1 VCFSIGFL
9 LREDNKNS
17 AVLDKFKLKNIR
29 FALFPK
35 SKLPDTGGSKS
46 SSSSVI
52 NISKKFS
59 NFFSN
64 RISKINATTE
74 EVVGVDIS
82 HEAIHVAQ
90 ASKKPDERWVL
101 DKFSYRFL
109 DKTKIKENLLE
120 SSDYLV
126 SEITLALAN
135 ANITTKNVAL
145 SIPVTSA
152 IVRVVTS
159 PLMTEEELKNAV
171 DTNSLWENLIQ
182 LSDNLNDYS
191 IFHQVINRDT
201 AKNLMDILFVASKLS
216 DVNGYSALF
225 KKAGL
230 NPIIIDVRCFTLKN
244 AVDERAKTRLL
255 VKEKNEQEPQSAI
268 LEFGLEENYIIII
281 HNSIPIITDIFLR
294 PQEKLILQSINE
306 NNISQEAEDLI
317 RRYTLQIKQAIAD
330 YETKF
335 QAKILDIK
343 IITSLKNYEIFL
355 KMFKNNILNIGLNV
369 LDPLSE
375 VVIPEY
381 NKEKVDIKNKSPFT
395 SAIGLAYR
403 KLDVFGYYKF
413 VTAVK
418 NINLLPNRDAIR
430 QQAKFKFLSGFAFKN
445 FAIGLVVI
453 YIFLT
458 IFSFVRIQF
467 NDKKLQQFSSIEA
480 EFNKI
485 NAIYSPINRQV
496 NLLKQSSQIG
506 SSLKSNQ
513 NSSYQTL
520 VQISNSTQPRV
531 RFSKIEYDGNL
542 NIKIEGTAF
551 SDQDILNFVA
561 ALNKQ
566 KTIASATLSSVSASG
581 QQGLSAMPSKAFVIL
596 CQVRPS

>member
-1 VCFSIGFL
+1 M
-9 LREDNKNS
+9 
-17 AVLDKFKLKNIR
+17 LDKFKLRNIK

-35 SKLPDTGGSKS
+35 SKLQEVDGNKS
-46 SSSSVI
+46 ANSSLSDL
-52 NISKKFS
+52 SKKFS
-59 NFFSN
+59 DFFSSK
-64 RISKINATTE
+64 ISKINATTE
-74 EVVGVDIS
+74 EVVGIDIS

-90 ASKKPDERWVL
+90 ASKKSDEKWIL

-109 DKTKIKENLLE
+109 DQTKIKENLLDTP
-120 SSDYLV
+120 DYLV

-152 IVRVVTS
+152 IIRVVTS

-171 DTNSLWENLIQ
+171 ETNSLWENLIQ

-244 AVDERAKTRLL
+244 AVDERSKTRLL
-255 VKEKNEQEPQSAI
+255 FKESKGIEPQSAI
-268 LEFGLEENYIIII
+268 LEFGLEENYLIII

-294 PQEKLILQSINE
+294 PQEKSILTSVNE
-306 NNISQEAEDLI
+306 NNIPQEAEDLI
-317 RRYTLQIKQAIAD
+317 RRYTLQVKQAIAD

-335 QAKILDIK
+335 QSKISDIK
-343 IITSLKNYEIFL
+343 IITSLKNYEVFM
-355 KMFKNNILNIGLNV
+355 KMFKNNILNIGVNI

-375 VVIPEY
+375 VTIPEY
-381 NKEKVDIKNKSPFT
+381 NKEKTDIKNKSPFT

-445 FAIGLVVI
+445 FALGLVAL

-458 IFSFVRIQF
+458 AFSFFRIYY
-467 NDKKLQQFSSIEA
+467 NDKKLEQFAAIEA
-480 EFNKI
+480 EFIKI
-485 NAIYSPINRQV
+485 NAPYSAVNRQV
-496 NLLKQSSQIG
+496 NLLKQSGQIG
-506 SSLKSNQ
+506 TTLRSNQ
-513 NSSYQTL
+513 NTSYQTL

-566 KTIASATLSSVSASG
+566 KTIASATLSSVNVAG
-581 QQGLSAMPSKAFVIL
+581 QQQGLSAAPSKAFVIL

>member
-1 VCFSIGFL
+1 M
-9 LREDNKNS
+9 
-17 AVLDKFKLKNIR
+17 LDKFKLKNVK

-35 SKLPDTGGSKS
+35 SKIQGVDGNKS
-46 SSSSVI
+46 ANSSLSDL
-52 NISKKFS
+52 SKKFS
-59 NFFSN
+59 DFFSSK
-64 RISKINATTE
+64 ISKINATTE
-74 EVVGVDIS
+74 EVVGIDIS

-90 ASKKPDERWVL
+90 ASKKSDEKWVL

-109 DKTKIKENLLE
+109 DQTKIKENLLDTP
-120 SSDYLV
+120 DYLV

-152 IVRVVTS
+152 IIRVVTS
-159 PLMTEEELKNAV
+159 PLMSEEELKNAV
-171 DTNSLWENLIQ
+171 ETNSLWENLIQ

-244 AVDERAKTRLL
+244 AVDERSKTRLL
-255 VKEKNEQEPQSAI
+255 FKESKEIEPQSAI
-268 LEFGLEENYIIII
+268 LEFGLEENYLIII

-294 PQEKLILQSINE
+294 PQEKSILQSVSE
-306 NNISQEAEDLI
+306 NNITQEAEDLI

-330 YETKF
+330 YESKF
-335 QAKILDIK
+335 QSKISDIK
-343 IITSLKNYEIFL
+343 IITSLKNYEVFM
-355 KMFKNNILNIGLNV
+355 KMFKNNILNIGVNI

-375 VVIPEY
+375 VTVPEY
-381 NKEKVDIKNKSPFT
+381 NKEKTDIKNKSPFT

-445 FAIGLVVI
+445 FALGLVAL

-458 IFSFVRIQF
+458 AFSFFRIQY
-467 NDKKLQQFSSIEA
+467 NDKKLEQFAAIEA
-480 EFNKI
+480 EFIKI
-485 NAIYSPINRQV
+485 NAPYSAVNRQV

-506 SSLKSNQ
+506 TTLRSNQ
-513 NSSYQTL
+513 NTSYQTL

-566 KTIASATLSSVSASG
+566 KTIASATLSSVNVAG
-581 QQGLSAMPSKAFVIL
+581 QQQGLSAAPSKSFVIL
-596 CQVRPS
+596 CQVRAG

>member
-1 VCFSIGFL
+1 M
-9 LREDNKNS
+9 
-17 AVLDKFKLKNIR
+17 LDKFKLKNVK

-35 SKLPDTGGSKS
+35 SKLQGVDRNKS
-46 SSSSVI
+46 ANSSLSDL
-52 NISKKFS
+52 SKKFS
-59 NFFSN
+59 DFFSSK
-64 RISKINATTE
+64 ISKINATTE
-74 EVVGVDIS
+74 EVVGIDIS

-90 ASKKPDERWVL
+90 ASKKSDEKWIL

-109 DKTKIKENLLE
+109 DQTKLKENLLDTP
-120 SSDYLV
+120 DYLV

-152 IVRVVTS
+152 IIRVVTS

-171 DTNSLWENLIQ
+171 ETNSLWENLIQ

-216 DVNGYSALF
+216 DVNGYSTLF

-244 AVDERAKTRLL
+244 AVDERSKTRLL
-255 VKEKNEQEPQSAI
+255 FKESKEIEPQSAI
-268 LEFGLEENYIIII
+268 LEFGLEENYLIII

-294 PQEKLILQSINE
+294 PQEKSILTSVTE
-306 NNISQEAEDLI
+306 NNIPQEAEDLI
-317 RRYTLQIKQAIAD
+317 RRYTLQVKQAIAD

-335 QAKILDIK
+335 QSKISDIK
-343 IITSLKNYEIFL
+343 IITSLKNYEVFM
-355 KMFKNNILNIGLNV
+355 KMFKNNILNIGVNI

-375 VVIPEY
+375 VTVPEY
-381 NKEKVDIKNKSPFT
+381 NKEKTDIKNKSPFT

-445 FAIGLVVI
+445 FALGLVAL

-458 IFSFVRIQF
+458 AFSFFRIHY
-467 NDKKLQQFSSIEA
+467 NDKKLEQFAAIEA
-480 EFNKI
+480 EFIKI
-485 NAIYSPINRQV
+485 NAPYSTVNRQV

-506 SSLKSNQ
+506 TTLRSNQ

-542 NIKIEGTAF
+542 NVKIEGTAF

-566 KTIASATLSSVSASG
+566 KTIASATLSSVNVAG
-581 QQGLSAMPSKAFVIL
+581 QQQGLSAAPSKAFVIL
-596 CQVRPS
+596 CQVRAS

>member
-1 VCFSIGFL
+1 M
-9 LREDNKNS
+9 
-17 AVLDKFKLKNIR
+17 LDKFKLKNVK

-35 SKLPDTGGSKS
+35 SKLQEVESGKSAS
-46 SSSSVI
+46 SSLN
-52 NISKKFS
+52 NISKRLS
-59 NFFSN
+59 DFFSN
-64 RISKINATTE
+64 KISKINATTE
-74 EVVGVDIS
+74 EVVGIDIS

-90 ASKKPDERWVL
+90 ASKRTDEKWIL

-109 DKTKIKENLLE
+109 DQTKLKENLLDTP
-120 SSDYLV
+120 DYLV

-152 IVRVVTS
+152 IIRVVTS

-171 DTNSLWENLIQ
+171 ETNSLWENLIQ

-191 IFHQVINRDT
+191 IFHQVINRDST
-201 AKNLMDILFVASKLS
+201 KNLMDILFVASKLS

-244 AVDERAKTRLL
+244 AVDERSKTRLL
-255 VKEKNEQEPQSAI
+255 FKESKEIEPQSAI
-268 LEFGLEENYIIII
+268 LEFGLEENYLIII

-294 PQEKLILQSINE
+294 PQEKSILTSVTE
-306 NNISQEAEDLI
+306 NNIPQEAEDLI

-335 QAKILDIK
+335 QSKISDIK
-343 IITSLKNYEIFL
+343 IITSLKNYEVFM
-355 KMFKNNILNIGLNV
+355 KMFKNNILNIGVNI

-375 VVIPEY
+375 VTVPEY
-381 NKEKVDIKNKSPFT
+381 NKEKTDIKNKSPFT

-445 FAIGLVVI
+445 FALGLVAL

-458 IFSFVRIQF
+458 AFSFFRIYY
-467 NDKKLQQFSSIEA
+467 NDKKLEQFAAIEA
-480 EFNKI
+480 EFIKI
-485 NAIYSPINRQV
+485 NAPYSAVNRQV
-496 NLLKQSSQIG
+496 NLLKQSGQIG
-506 SSLKSNQ
+506 TTLRSNQ
-513 NSSYQTL
+513 NTSYQTL

-566 KTIASATLSSVSASG
+566 KTIASATLSSVNVAG
-581 QQGLSAMPSKAFVIL
+581 QQQGLSAAPSKAFVIL
-596 CQVRPS
+596 CQVRAS

>member
-1 VCFSIGFL
+1 M
-9 LREDNKNS
+9 
-17 AVLDKFKLKNIR
+17 LDKFKLKNVK

-35 SKLPDTGGSKS
+35 SKLQGVDGKKS
-46 SSSSVI
+46 ANSSLSDL
-52 NISKKFS
+52 SKKFS
-59 NFFSN
+59 DFFSSK
-64 RISKINATTE
+64 ISKINATTE
-74 EVVGVDIS
+74 EIVGIDIS

-90 ASKKPDERWVL
+90 TSKKNDENWIL

-109 DKTKIKENLLE
+109 DQTKLKENLLDTP
-120 SSDYLV
+120 DYLV

-152 IVRVVTS
+152 IIRVVTS

-171 DTNSLWENLIQ
+171 ETNSLWENLIQ

-244 AVDERAKTRLL
+244 AVDERSKTRLL
-255 VKEKNEQEPQSAI
+255 FKESKGIEPQSAI
-268 LEFGLEENYIIII
+268 LEFGLEENYLIII

-294 PQEKLILQSINE
+294 PQEKSILTSVNE
-306 NNISQEAEDLI
+306 NNIPQEAEDLI

-335 QAKILDIK
+335 QSKISDIK
-343 IITSLKNYEIFL
+343 IITSLKNYEVFM
-355 KMFKNNILNIGLNV
+355 KMFKNNILNIGVNI

-375 VVIPEY
+375 VTIPEY
-381 NKEKVDIKNKSPFT
+381 NKEKIDIKNKSPFT

-445 FAIGLVVI
+445 FALGLVAL

-458 IFSFVRIQF
+458 AFSFFRIQY
-467 NDKKLQQFSSIEA
+467 NDKKLEQFAAIEA
-480 EFNKI
+480 EFIKI
-485 NAIYSPINRQV
+485 NAPYSAVNRQV

-506 SSLKSNQ
+506 TTLRSNQ
-513 NSSYQTL
+513 NTSYQTL

-542 NIKIEGTAF
+542 NVKIEGTAF

-566 KTIASATLSSVSASG
+566 KTIASATLSSVNVAG
-581 QQGLSAMPSKAFVIL
+581 QQQGLSAAPSKAFVIL

>member
-1 VCFSIGFL
+1 M
-9 LREDNKNS
+9 
-17 AVLDKFKLKNIR
+17 LDKFKLNNVK

-35 SKLPDTGGSKS
+35 SKLQGVDGNKS
-46 SSSSVI
+46 ANSSLSDL
-52 NISKKFS
+52 SKKFS
-59 NFFSN
+59 DFFSSK
-64 RISKINATTE
+64 ISKINATTE
-74 EVVGVDIS
+74 EVVGIDIS

-90 ASKKPDERWVL
+90 ASKKSDEKWIL

-109 DKTKIKENLLE
+109 DQTKIKENLLDTP
-120 SSDYLV
+120 DYLV

-152 IVRVVTS
+152 IIRVVTS

-171 DTNSLWENLIQ
+171 ETNSLWENLIQ

-244 AVDERAKTRLL
+244 AVDERSKTRLL
-255 VKEKNEQEPQSAI
+255 FKESKGIEPQSAI
-268 LEFGLEENYIIII
+268 LEFGLEENYLIII

-294 PQEKLILQSINE
+294 PQEKSILTSVNE
-306 NNISQEAEDLI
+306 NNIPQEAEDLI
-317 RRYTLQIKQAIAD
+317 RRYTLQVKQAIAD

-335 QAKILDIK
+335 QSKISDIK
-343 IITSLKNYEIFL
+343 IITSLKNYEVFM
-355 KMFKNNILNIGLNV
+355 KMFKNNILNIGVNI

-375 VVIPEY
+375 VTIPEY
-381 NKEKVDIKNKSPFT
+381 NKEKTDIKNKSPFT

-445 FAIGLVVI
+445 FALGLVAL

-458 IFSFVRIQF
+458 AFSFFRIYY
-467 NDKKLQQFSSIEA
+467 NDKKLEQFAAIEA
-480 EFNKI
+480 EFIKI
-485 NAIYSPINRQV
+485 NAPYSAVNRQV
-496 NLLKQSSQIG
+496 NLLKQSGQIG
-506 SSLKSNQ
+506 TTLRSNQ
-513 NSSYQTL
+513 NTSYQTL

-566 KTIASATLSSVSASG
+566 KTIASATLSSVNVAG
-581 QQGLSAMPSKAFVIL
+581 QQQGLSAAPSKAFVIL

>member
-1 VCFSIGFL
+1 M
-9 LREDNKNS
+9 
-17 AVLDKFKLKNIR
+17 LDKFKLKNVK

-35 SKLPDTGGSKS
+35 SKLQGVDGNKS
-46 SSSSVI
+46 ANSSLSDL
-52 NISKKFS
+52 SKKFS
-59 NFFSN
+59 DFFSSK
-64 RISKINATTE
+64 ISKINATTE
-74 EVVGVDIS
+74 EVVGIDIS

-90 ASKKPDERWVL
+90 ASKKSDEKWIL

-109 DKTKIKENLLE
+109 DQTKIKENLLDTP
-120 SSDYLV
+120 DYLV

-152 IVRVVTS
+152 IIRVVTS
-159 PLMTEEELKNAV
+159 PLMSEEELKNAV
-171 DTNSLWENLIQ
+171 ETNSLWENLIQ

-244 AVDERAKTRLL
+244 AVDERSKTRLL
-255 VKEKNEQEPQSAI
+255 FKESKEIEPQSAI
-268 LEFGLEENYIIII
+268 LEFGLEENYLIII

-294 PQEKLILQSINE
+294 PQEKSILTSVNE
-306 NNISQEAEDLI
+306 NNIPQEAEDLI
-317 RRYTLQIKQAIAD
+317 RRYTLQVKQAIAD

-335 QAKILDIK
+335 QSKISDIK
-343 IITSLKNYEIFL
+343 IITSLKNYEVFM
-355 KMFKNNILNIGLNV
+355 KMFKNNILNIGVNI

-375 VVIPEY
+375 VTIPEY
-381 NKEKVDIKNKSPFT
+381 NKEKTDIKNKSPFT

-445 FAIGLVVI
+445 FALGLVAL

-458 IFSFVRIQF
+458 AFSFFRIQY
-467 NDKKLQQFSSIEA
+467 NDKKLEQFAAIEA
-480 EFNKI
+480 EFVKI
-485 NAIYSPINRQV
+485 NAPYSAVNRQV
-496 NLLKQSSQIG
+496 NLLNQSSQIG
-506 SSLKSNQ
+506 TTLRSNQ

-566 KTIASATLSSVSASG
+566 KTIASATLSSVNVAG
-581 QQGLSAMPSKAFVIL
+581 QQQGLSAAPSKAFVIL

>member
-1 VCFSIGFL
+1 M
-9 LREDNKNS
+9 
-17 AVLDKFKLKNIR
+17 LDKFKLKNVK

-35 SKLPDTGGSKS
+35 SKIPGQEGSKPAS
-46 SSSSVI
+46 SSL
-52 NISKKFS
+52 NNLSKKFS
-59 NFFSN
+59 EFFSN
-64 RISKINATTE
+64 KISKINASNE
-74 EVVGVDIS
+74 EVVGIDIS

-90 ASKKPDERWVL
+90 VSKKSDERWVL

-109 DKTKIKENLLE
+109 DQTKLKENLLD
-120 SSDYLV
+120 SADYLV

-152 IVRVVTS
+152 IIRVVTS

-171 DTNSLWENLIQ
+171 ETNSLWENLIQ

-244 AVDERAKTRLL
+244 AVDERSKTRLL
-255 VKEKNEQEPQSAI
+255 LKDTKEIEPQSAI
-268 LEFGLEENYIIII
+268 LEFGLEENYLIII
-281 HNSIPIITDIFLR
+281 HNNIPIITDIFLR
-294 PQEKLILQSINE
+294 PQEKSILTSVTE
-306 NNISQEAEDLI
+306 NNIPQEAEDLI
-317 RRYTLQIKQAIAD
+317 RRYTLQVKQAIAD

-335 QAKILDIK
+335 QSKISDIK
-343 IITSLKNYEIFL
+343 IITSLKNYEVFM
-355 KMFKNNILNIGLNV
+355 KMFKNNILNVGVNI

-375 VVIPEY
+375 VIIPEY
-381 NKEKVDIKNKSPFT
+381 NKEKTDIKNKSPFT

-445 FAIGLVVI
+445 FAVGLVAL

-458 IFSFVRIQF
+458 AFSFFRIYY
-467 NDKKLQQFSSIEA
+467 NDKKLEQFAAIEA
-480 EFNKI
+480 EFIKI
-485 NAIYSPINRQV
+485 NAPYSTINRQV

-506 SSLKSNQ
+506 SSLRSNQ

-566 KTIASATLSSVSASG
+566 KTIASATLSSVNVAG
-581 QQGLSAMPSKAFVIL
+581 QQQGLSAAPSKAFVIL

>member
-1 VCFSIGFL
+1 M
-9 LREDNKNS
+9 
-17 AVLDKFKLKNIR
+17 LDKFKLKNVK

-35 SKLPDTGGSKS
+35 SKLQGVDGNKS
-46 SSSSVI
+46 ANSSLSDL
-52 NISKKFS
+52 SKKFS
-59 NFFSN
+59 DFFSSK
-64 RISKINATTE
+64 ISKINATTE
-74 EVVGVDIS
+74 EVVGIDIS

-90 ASKKPDERWVL
+90 ASKKSDEKWIL

-109 DKTKIKENLLE
+109 DQTKLKENLLDTP
-120 SSDYLV
+120 DYLV

-152 IVRVVTS
+152 IIRVVTS

-171 DTNSLWENLIQ
+171 ETNSLWENLIQ

-191 IFHQVINRDT
+191 IFHQVINRDS

-244 AVDERAKTRLL
+244 AVDERSKTRLL
-255 VKEKNEQEPQSAI
+255 FKESKEIEPQSAI
-268 LEFGLEENYIIII
+268 LEFGLEENYLIII

-294 PQEKLILQSINE
+294 PQEKSILTSVTE
-306 NNISQEAEDLI
+306 NNIPQEAEDLI

-335 QAKILDIK
+335 QSKISDIK
-343 IITSLKNYEIFL
+343 IITSLKNYEVFM
-355 KMFKNNILNIGLNV
+355 KMFKNNILNIGVNI

-375 VVIPEY
+375 VTVPEY
-381 NKEKVDIKNKSPFT
+381 NKEKTDIKNKSPFT

-445 FAIGLVVI
+445 FALGLVAL

-458 IFSFVRIQF
+458 AFSFFRIHY
-467 NDKKLQQFSSIEA
+467 NDKKLEQFAAIEA
-480 EFNKI
+480 EFIKI
-485 NAIYSPINRQV
+485 NAPYSTVNRQV

-506 SSLKSNQ
+506 TTLRSNQ

-542 NIKIEGTAF
+542 NVKIEGTAF

-566 KTIASATLSSVSASG
+566 KTIASATLSSVNVAG
-581 QQGLSAMPSKAFVIL
+581 QQQGLSAAPSKAFVIL
-596 CQVRPS
+596 CQVRAS

>member
-1 VCFSIGFL
+1 M
-9 LREDNKNS
+9 
-17 AVLDKFKLKNIR
+17 LDKFKLKNVK

-35 SKLPDTGGSKS
+35 SKLQGVDGNKS
-46 SSSSVI
+46 ANSSLSDL
-52 NISKKFS
+52 SKKFS
-59 NFFSN
+59 DFFSSK
-64 RISKINATTE
+64 ISKINATTE
-74 EVVGVDIS
+74 EVVGIDIS

-90 ASKKPDERWVL
+90 ASKKSDEKWIL

-109 DKTKIKENLLE
+109 DQTKLKENLLDTP
-120 SSDYLV
+120 DYLV

-152 IVRVVTS
+152 IIRVVTS
-159 PLMTEEELKNAV
+159 PLMSEEELKNAV
-171 DTNSLWENLIQ
+171 ETNSLWENLIQ

-244 AVDERAKTRLL
+244 AVDERSKTRLL
-255 VKEKNEQEPQSAI
+255 FKESKEIEPQSAI
-268 LEFGLEENYIIII
+268 LEFGLEENYLIII

-294 PQEKLILQSINE
+294 PQEKSILTSVTE
-306 NNISQEAEDLI
+306 NNIPQEAEDLI

-335 QAKILDIK
+335 QSKISDIK
-343 IITSLKNYEIFL
+343 IITSLKNYEVFM
-355 KMFKNNILNIGLNV
+355 KMFKNNILNIGVNI

-375 VVIPEY
+375 VTVPEY
-381 NKEKVDIKNKSPFT
+381 NKEKTDIKNKSPFT

-445 FAIGLVVI
+445 FALGLVAL

-458 IFSFVRIQF
+458 AFSFFRIHY
-467 NDKKLQQFSSIEA
+467 NDKKLEQFAAIEA
-480 EFNKI
+480 EFIKI
-485 NAIYSPINRQV
+485 NAPYSTVNRQV

-506 SSLKSNQ
+506 TTLRSNQ

-542 NIKIEGTAF
+542 NVKIEGTAF

-566 KTIASATLSSVSASG
+566 KTIASATLSSVNVAG
-581 QQGLSAMPSKAFVIL
+581 QQQGLSAAPSKAFVIL
-596 CQVRPS
+596 CQVRAS

>member
-1 VCFSIGFL
+1 M
-9 LREDNKNS
+9 
-17 AVLDKFKLKNIR
+17 LDKFKLKNVK

-35 SKLPDTGGSKS
+35 SKIQGVDGNKS
-46 SSSSVI
+46 ANSSLSDL
-52 NISKKFS
+52 SKKFS
-59 NFFSN
+59 DFFSSK
-64 RISKINATTE
+64 ISKINATTE
-74 EVVGVDIS
+74 EVVGIDIS

-90 ASKKPDERWVL
+90 ASKKSDEKWVL

-109 DKTKIKENLLE
+109 DQTKIKENLLDTP
-120 SSDYLV
+120 DYLV

-152 IVRVVTS
+152 IIRVVTS
-159 PLMTEEELKNAV
+159 PLMSEEELKNAV
-171 DTNSLWENLIQ
+171 ETNSLWENLIQ

-244 AVDERAKTRLL
+244 AVDERSKTRLL
-255 VKEKNEQEPQSAI
+255 FKESKEIEPQSAI
-268 LEFGLEENYIIII
+268 LEFGLEENYLIII

-294 PQEKLILQSINE
+294 PQEKSILQSVSE
-306 NNISQEAEDLI
+306 NNITQEAEDLI

-330 YETKF
+330 YESKF
-335 QAKILDIK
+335 QSKISDIK
-343 IITSLKNYEIFL
+343 IITSLKNYEVFM
-355 KMFKNNILNIGLNV
+355 KMFKNNILNIGVNI

-375 VVIPEY
+375 VTIPEY
-381 NKEKVDIKNKSPFT
+381 NKEKIDIKNKSPFT

-445 FAIGLVVI
+445 FALGLVAL

-458 IFSFVRIQF
+458 AFSFFRIQY
-467 NDKKLQQFSSIEA
+467 NDKKLEQFAAIEA
-480 EFNKI
+480 EFIKI
-485 NAIYSPINRQV
+485 NAPYSAVNRQV

-506 SSLKSNQ
+506 TTLRSNQ
-513 NSSYQTL
+513 NTSYQTL

-566 KTIASATLSSVSASG
+566 KTIASATLSSVNVAG
-581 QQGLSAMPSKAFVIL
+581 QQQGLTAAPSKAFVIL

>member
-1 VCFSIGFL
+1 M
-9 LREDNKNS
+9 
-17 AVLDKFKLKNIR
+17 LDKFKLNNVK

-35 SKLPDTGGSKS
+35 SKIQGVDGKKS
-46 SSSSVI
+46 ANSSLGDL
-52 NISKKFS
+52 SKKFS
-59 NFFSN
+59 DFFSSK
-64 RISKINATTE
+64 ISKINATTE
-74 EVVGVDIS
+74 EVVGIDIS

-90 ASKKPDERWVL
+90 TSKKNDENWIL

-109 DKTKIKENLLE
+109 DQTKLKENLLDTP
-120 SSDYLV
+120 DYLV

-152 IVRVVTS
+152 IIRVVTS
-159 PLMTEEELKNAV
+159 PLMSEEELKNAV
-171 DTNSLWENLIQ
+171 ETNSLWENLIQ

-244 AVDERAKTRLL
+244 AVDERSKTRLL
-255 VKEKNEQEPQSAI
+255 FKESKGIEPQSAI
-268 LEFGLEENYIIII
+268 LEFGLEENYLIII

-294 PQEKLILQSINE
+294 PQEKSILTSVNE
-306 NNISQEAEDLI
+306 NNIPQEAEDLI

-335 QAKILDIK
+335 QSKISDIK
-343 IITSLKNYEIFL
+343 IITSLKNYEVFM
-355 KMFKNNILNIGLNV
+355 KMFKNNILNIGVNI

-375 VVIPEY
+375 VTIPEY
-381 NKEKVDIKNKSPFT
+381 NKEKIDIKNKSPFT

-445 FAIGLVVI
+445 FALGLVAL

-458 IFSFVRIQF
+458 AFSFFRIQY
-467 NDKKLQQFSSIEA
+467 NDKKLEQFAAIEA
-480 EFNKI
+480 EFIKI
-485 NAIYSPINRQV
+485 NAPYSALNRQV

-506 SSLKSNQ
+506 TTLRSNQ
-513 NSSYQTL
+513 NTSYQTL

-542 NIKIEGTAF
+542 NVKIEGTAF

-566 KTIASATLSSVSASG
+566 KTIASATLSSVNVAG
-581 QQGLSAMPSKAFVIL
+581 QQQGLSAAPSKAFVIL

>member
-1 VCFSIGFL
+1 M
-9 LREDNKNS
+9 
-17 AVLDKFKLKNIR
+17 LDKFKLKNVK
-29 FALFPK
+29 FTLFPK
-35 SKLPDTGGSKS
+35 SKLQAVDGNKS
-46 SSSSVI
+46 ANSSLSDL
-52 NISKKFS
+52 SKKFS
-59 NFFSN
+59 DFFSSK
-64 RISKINATTE
+64 ISKINATTE
-74 EVVGVDIS
+74 EVVGIDIS

-90 ASKKPDERWVL
+90 VSKKSDEKWML

-109 DKTKIKENLLE
+109 DQTKLKENLLDTP
-120 SSDYLV
+120 DYLV

-152 IVRVVTS
+152 IIRVVTS

-171 DTNSLWENLIQ
+171 ETNSLWENLIQ

-216 DVNGYSALF
+216 DVNGYSTLF

-244 AVDERAKTRLL
+244 AVDERSKTRLL
-255 VKEKNEQEPQSAI
+255 FKESKEIEPQSAI
-268 LEFGLEENYIIII
+268 LEFGLEENYLIII

-294 PQEKLILQSINE
+294 PQEKLILTSVTE
-306 NNISQEAEDLI
+306 NNIPQEAEDLI
-317 RRYTLQIKQAIAD
+317 RRYTLQVKQAIAD

-335 QAKILDIK
+335 QSKISDIK
-343 IITSLKNYEIFL
+343 IITSLKNYEVFM
-355 KMFKNNILNIGLNV
+355 KMFKNNILNIGVNI

-375 VVIPEY
+375 VTVPEY
-381 NKEKVDIKNKSPFT
+381 NKEKTDIKNKSPFT

-418 NINLLPNRDAIR
+418 NINLLPNREAIR

-445 FAIGLVVI
+445 FALGLVVL

-458 IFSFVRIQF
+458 AFSFFRIHY
-467 NDKKLQQFSSIEA
+467 NDKKLEQFAAIEA
-480 EFNKI
+480 EFIKI
-485 NAIYSPINRQV
+485 NAPYSTVNRQV

-506 SSLKSNQ
+506 TTLRSNQ

-542 NIKIEGTAF
+542 NVKIEGTAF

-566 KTIASATLSSVSASG
+566 KTIASATLSSVNVAG
-581 QQGLSAMPSKAFVIL
+581 QQQGLSAAPSKAFVIL
-596 CQVRPS
+596 CQVRAG

>member
-1 VCFSIGFL
+1 M
-9 LREDNKNS
+9 
-17 AVLDKFKLKNIR
+17 LDKFKIKNLK

-35 SKLPDTGGSKS
+35 SKLQSEGSGNSANS
-46 SSSSVI
+46 SLN
-52 NISKKFS
+52 NISKKLS
-59 NFFSN
+59 EFFSSK
-64 RISKINATTE
+64 ISKINATTE
-74 EVVGVDIS
+74 EVVGIDIS

-90 ASKKPDERWVL
+90 ASKKSDEKWVL

-109 DKTKIKENLLE
+109 DQTKIKENLLDTP
-120 SSDYLV
+120 DYLV

-152 IVRVVTS
+152 IIRVVTS
-159 PLMTEEELKNAV
+159 PLMSEEELKNAV
-171 DTNSLWENLIQ
+171 ETNSLWENLIQ

-201 AKNLMDILFVASKLS
+201 TKNLMDILFVASKLS

-244 AVDERAKTRLL
+244 AVDERSKTRLL
-255 VKEKNEQEPQSAI
+255 FKESKEIEPQSAI
-268 LEFGLEENYIIII
+268 LEFGLEENYLIII

-294 PQEKLILQSINE
+294 PQEKSILQSVSE
-306 NNISQEAEDLI
+306 NNITQEAEDLI

-330 YETKF
+330 YESKF
-335 QAKILDIK
+335 QSKISDIK
-343 IITSLKNYEIFL
+343 IITSLKNYEVFM
-355 KMFKNNILNIGLNV
+355 KMFKNNILNIGVNI

-375 VVIPEY
+375 VTIPEY
-381 NKEKVDIKNKSPFT
+381 NKEKIDIKNKSPFT

-445 FAIGLVVI
+445 FALGLVAL

-458 IFSFVRIQF
+458 AFSFFRIQY
-467 NDKKLQQFSSIEA
+467 NDKKLEQFAAIEA
-480 EFNKI
+480 EFIKI
-485 NAIYSPINRQV
+485 NAPYSAVNRQV

-506 SSLKSNQ
+506 TTLRSNQ
-513 NSSYQTL
+513 NTSYQTL

-566 KTIASATLSSVSASG
+566 KTIASATLSSVNVAG
-581 QQGLSAMPSKAFVIL
+581 QQQGLSAAPSKSFVIL
-596 CQVRPS
+596 CQVRAG

>member
-1 VCFSIGFL
+1 M
-9 LREDNKNS
+9 
-17 AVLDKFKLKNIR
+17 LDKFKLKNVK

-35 SKLPDTGGSKS
+35 SKLQEVESGKSAS
-46 SSSSVI
+46 SSLN
-52 NISKKFS
+52 NISKRLS
-59 NFFSN
+59 DFFSN
-64 RISKINATTE
+64 KISKINATTE
-74 EVVGVDIS
+74 EVVGIDIS

-90 ASKKPDERWVL
+90 ASKRTDEKWIL

-109 DKTKIKENLLE
+109 DQTKLKENLLDTP
-120 SSDYLV
+120 DYLV

-152 IVRVVTS
+152 IIRVVTS

-171 DTNSLWENLIQ
+171 ETNSLWENLIQ

-191 IFHQVINRDT
+191 IFHQVINRDST
-201 AKNLMDILFVASKLS
+201 KNLMDILFVASKLS

-244 AVDERAKTRLL
+244 AVDERSKTRLL
-255 VKEKNEQEPQSAI
+255 FKESKEIEPQSAI
-268 LEFGLEENYIIII
+268 LEFGLEENYLIII

-294 PQEKLILQSINE
+294 PQEKSILTSVTE
-306 NNISQEAEDLI
+306 NNIPQEAEDLI

-335 QAKILDIK
+335 QSKISDIK
-343 IITSLKNYEIFL
+343 IITSLKNYEVFM
-355 KMFKNNILNIGLNV
+355 KMFKNNILNIGVNI

-375 VVIPEY
+375 VTVPEY
-381 NKEKVDIKNKSPFT
+381 NKEKTDIKNKSPFT

-445 FAIGLVVI
+445 FALGLVAL

-458 IFSFVRIQF
+458 AFSFFRIHY
-467 NDKKLQQFSSIEA
+467 NDKKLEQFATIEA
-480 EFNKI
+480 EFIKI
-485 NAIYSPINRQV
+485 NAPYSTINRQV

-506 SSLKSNQ
+506 TTLRSNQ

-542 NIKIEGTAF
+542 NVKIEGTAF

-566 KTIASATLSSVSASG
+566 KTIASATLSSVNVAG
-581 QQGLSAMPSKAFVIL
+581 QQQGLSAAPSKAFVIL
-596 CQVRPS
+596 CQVRAG

>member
-1 VCFSIGFL
+1 M
-9 LREDNKNS
+9 
-17 AVLDKFKLKNIR
+17 LDKFKLKNVK

-35 SKLPDTGGSKS
+35 SKLQGVDGNKS
-46 SSSSVI
+46 ANSSLSDL
-52 NISKKFS
+52 SKKFS
-59 NFFSN
+59 DFFSSK
-64 RISKINATTE
+64 ISKINATTE
-74 EVVGVDIS
+74 EVVGIDIS

-90 ASKKPDERWVL
+90 ASKKSDEKWIL

-109 DKTKIKENLLE
+109 DQTKIKENLLDTP
-120 SSDYLV
+120 DYLV

-152 IVRVVTS
+152 IIRVVSS
-159 PLMTEEELKNAV
+159 PLMSEEELKNAV
-171 DTNSLWENLIQ
+171 ETNSLWENLIQ

-244 AVDERAKTRLL
+244 AVDERSKTRLL
-255 VKEKNEQEPQSAI
+255 VKESKGMEPQSAI
-268 LEFGLEENYIIII
+268 LEFGLEENYLIII

-294 PQEKLILQSINE
+294 PQEKSILTSVTE
-306 NNISQEAEDLI
+306 NNIPQEAEDLI
-317 RRYTLQIKQAIAD
+317 RRYTLQVKQAIAD
-330 YETKF
+330 YETKY
-335 QAKILDIK
+335 QSKISDIK
-343 IITSLKNYEIFL
+343 IITSLKNYEVFM
-355 KMFKNNILNIGLNV
+355 KMFKNNILNIGVNI

-375 VVIPEY
+375 VTVPEY
-381 NKEKVDIKNKSPFT
+381 NKEKTDIKNKSPFT

-445 FAIGLVVI
+445 FALGLVAL

-458 IFSFVRIQF
+458 AFSFFRIQY
-467 NDKKLQQFSSIEA
+467 NDKQLEQFAAIEA
-480 EFNKI
+480 EFIKI
-485 NAIYSPINRQV
+485 NAPYSTINRQV

-506 SSLKSNQ
+506 TTLRSNQ

-542 NIKIEGTAF
+542 NVKIEGTAF

-566 KTIASATLSSVSASG
+566 KTIASATLSSVNVAG
-581 QQGLSAMPSKAFVIL
+581 QQQGLSAAPSKAFVIL
-596 CQVRPS
+596 CQVRAS

>member
-1 VCFSIGFL
+1 M
-9 LREDNKNS
+9 
-17 AVLDKFKLKNIR
+17 LDKFKLKNVK

-35 SKLPDTGGSKS
+35 SKLQGVDGNKS
-46 SSSSVI
+46 ANNSLSDL
-52 NISKKFS
+52 SKKFS
-59 NFFSN
+59 DFFSSK
-64 RISKINATTE
+64 ISKINATTE
-74 EVVGVDIS
+74 EVVGIDIS

-90 ASKKPDERWVL
+90 ASKKSDEKWIL

-109 DKTKIKENLLE
+109 DQTKIKENLLDTP
-120 SSDYLV
+120 DYLV

-152 IVRVVTS
+152 IIRVVTS

-171 DTNSLWENLIQ
+171 ETNSLWENLIQ

-255 VKEKNEQEPQSAI
+255 FKDTKEQEPQSAI

-294 PQEKLILQSINE
+294 PQEKSILQSVSE
-306 NNISQEAEDLI
+306 NNITQEAEDLI

-330 YETKF
+330 YESKF
-335 QAKILDIK
+335 QAKISDIK

-355 KMFKNNILNIGLNV
+355 KMFKNNILNIGVNV

-375 VVIPEY
+375 VTIPEY
-381 NKEKVDIKNKSPFT
+381 NKEKIDIKNKSPFT

-418 NINLLPNRDAIR
+418 NINLLPNRDTIR

-445 FAIGLVVI
+445 FAIGLVAL

-458 IFSFVRIQF
+458 AFSFFRIQY
-467 NDKKLQQFSSIEA
+467 NDKKLEQFAAIEV
-480 EFNKI
+480 EFSKI
-485 NAIYSPINRQV
+485 NAVYSPISRQV

-506 SSLKSNQ
+506 TTLRSNQ

-566 KTIASATLSSVSASG
+566 KTIASATLSSVNVAG
-581 QQGLSAMPSKAFVIL
+581 QQGLSAAPSKEFLIL

>member
-1 VCFSIGFL
+1 M
-9 LREDNKNS
+9 
-17 AVLDKFKLKNIR
+17 LDKFKLKNVK

-35 SKLPDTGGSKS
+35 SKIQGVDGNKS
-46 SSSSVI
+46 ANSSLSDL
-52 NISKKFS
+52 SKKFLD
-59 NFFSN
+59 FFSSK
-64 RISKINATTE
+64 ISKINATTE
-74 EVVGVDIS
+74 EVVGIDIS

-90 ASKKPDERWVL
+90 ASKKSDEKWVL

-109 DKTKIKENLLE
+109 DQTKIKENLLDTP
-120 SSDYLV
+120 DYLV

-152 IVRVVTS
+152 IIRVVTS
-159 PLMTEEELKNAV
+159 PLMSEEELKNAV
-171 DTNSLWENLIQ
+171 ETNSLWENLIQ

-244 AVDERAKTRLL
+244 AVDERSKTRLL
-255 VKEKNEQEPQSAI
+255 FKESKEIEPQSAI
-268 LEFGLEENYIIII
+268 LEFGLEENYLIII

-294 PQEKLILQSINE
+294 PQEKSILQSVSE
-306 NNISQEAEDLI
+306 NNITQEAEDLI

-330 YETKF
+330 YESKF
-335 QAKILDIK
+335 QSKISDIK
-343 IITSLKNYEIFL
+343 IITSLKNYEVFM
-355 KMFKNNILNIGLNV
+355 KMFKNNILNIGVNI

-375 VVIPEY
+375 VTIPEY
-381 NKEKVDIKNKSPFT
+381 NKEKIDIKNKSPFT

-445 FAIGLVVI
+445 FALGLVAL

-458 IFSFVRIQF
+458 AFSFFRIQY
-467 NDKKLQQFSSIEA
+467 NDKKLEQFAAIEA
-480 EFNKI
+480 EFIKI
-485 NAIYSPINRQV
+485 NAPYSAVNRQV

-506 SSLKSNQ
+506 TTLRSNQ
-513 NSSYQTL
+513 NTSYQTL

-566 KTIASATLSSVSASG
+566 KTIASATLSSVNVAG
-581 QQGLSAMPSKAFVIL
+581 QQQGLSAAPSKSFVIL
-596 CQVRPS
+596 CQVRAG

>member
-1 VCFSIGFL
+1 M
-9 LREDNKNS
+9 
-17 AVLDKFKLKNIR
+17 LDKFKIKNIK
-29 FALFPK
+29 FALFSK
-35 SKLPDTGGSKS
+35 SKIQGNEAGKS
-46 SSSSVI
+46 ANKSLSELSQKLSS
-52 NISKKFS
+52 
-59 NFFSN
+59 FFSSK
-64 RISKINATTE
+64 ISKINATTE
-74 EVVGVDIS
+74 EVVGIDIS

-90 ASKKPDERWVL
+90 ASKKSDEKWVL

-109 DKTKIKENLLE
+109 DQTKIKENLLDTP
-120 SSDYLV
+120 DYLV

-152 IVRVVTS
+152 IIRVVTS
-159 PLMTEEELKNAV
+159 PLMSEEELKNAV
-171 DTNSLWENLIQ
+171 ETNSLWENLIQ

-244 AVDERAKTRLL
+244 AVDERSKTRLL
-255 VKEKNEQEPQSAI
+255 FKESKEIEPQSAI
-268 LEFGLEENYIIII
+268 LEFGLEENYLIII

-294 PQEKLILQSINE
+294 PQEKSILQSVSE
-306 NNISQEAEDLI
+306 NNITQEAEDLI

-330 YETKF
+330 YESKF
-335 QAKILDIK
+335 QSKISDIK
-343 IITSLKNYEIFL
+343 IITSLKNYEVFM
-355 KMFKNNILNIGLNV
+355 KMFKNNILNIGVNI

-375 VVIPEY
+375 VTIPEY
-381 NKEKVDIKNKSPFT
+381 NKEKIDIKNKSPFT

-445 FAIGLVVI
+445 FALGLVAL

-458 IFSFVRIQF
+458 AFSFFRIQY
-467 NDKKLQQFSSIEA
+467 NDKKLEQFAAIEA
-480 EFNKI
+480 EFIKI
-485 NAIYSPINRQV
+485 NAPYSAVNRQV

-506 SSLKSNQ
+506 TTLRSNQ
-513 NSSYQTL
+513 NTSYQTL

-566 KTIASATLSSVSASG
+566 KTIASATLSSVNVAG
-581 QQGLSAMPSKAFVIL
+581 QQQGLSAAPSKSFVIL
-596 CQVRPS
+596 CQVRAG

>member
-1 VCFSIGFL
+1 M
-9 LREDNKNS
+9 
-17 AVLDKFKLKNIR
+17 LDKFKLNNIK

-35 SKLPDTGGSKS
+35 SKIKSLESGQSAGSS
-46 SSSSVI
+46 LS
-52 NISKKFS
+52 NISKTLS
-59 NFFSN
+59 DFFSSK
-64 RISKINATTE
+64 ISKINATTE
-74 EVVGVDIS
+74 EGVGIDIN

-90 ASKKPDERWVL
+90 ASKKSDEKWVL

-109 DKTKIKENLLE
+109 DQTKIKENLLDTP
-120 SSDYLV
+120 DYLV

-152 IVRVVTS
+152 IIRVVTS
-159 PLMTEEELKNAV
+159 PLMSEEELKNAV
-171 DTNSLWENLIQ
+171 ETNSLWENLIQ

-244 AVDERAKTRLL
+244 AVDERSKTRLL
-255 VKEKNEQEPQSAI
+255 FKDTKEQEPQSAI
-268 LEFGLEENYIIII
+268 LEFGLEENYLIII

-294 PQEKLILQSINE
+294 PQEKSILQSVSE
-306 NNISQEAEDLI
+306 NNITQEAEDLI

-330 YETKF
+330 YESKF
-335 QAKILDIK
+335 QSKISDIK
-343 IITSLKNYEIFL
+343 IITSLKNYEVFM
-355 KMFKNNILNIGLNV
+355 KMFKNNILNIGVNI

-375 VVIPEY
+375 VTIPEY
-381 NKEKVDIKNKSPFT
+381 NKEKIDIKNKSPFT

-445 FAIGLVVI
+445 FALGLVAL

-458 IFSFVRIQF
+458 AFSFFRIQY
-467 NDKKLQQFSSIEA
+467 NDKKLEQFAAIEA
-480 EFNKI
+480 EFIKI
-485 NAIYSPINRQV
+485 NAPYSAVNRQV

-506 SSLKSNQ
+506 TTLRSNQ
-513 NSSYQTL
+513 NTSYQTL

-566 KTIASATLSSVSASG
+566 KTIASATLSSVNVAG
-581 QQGLSAMPSKAFVIL
+581 QQQGLSAAPSKSFVIL
-596 CQVRPS
+596 CQVRAG

>member
-1 VCFSIGFL
+1 M
-9 LREDNKNS
+9 
-17 AVLDKFKLKNIR
+17 LDKFKLKNVK

-35 SKLPDTGGSKS
+35 SKIQENEAGKS
-46 SSSSVI
+46 TKTSLSGISQKLSS
-52 NISKKFS
+52 
-59 NFFSN
+59 FFSSK
-64 RISKINATTE
+64 ISKINATTE
-74 EVVGVDIS
+74 EVVGIDIS

-90 ASKKPDERWVL
+90 ASKKSDERWVL

-109 DKTKIKENLLE
+109 DQTKIKENLLE

-152 IVRVVTS
+152 IIRVVTS

-171 DTNSLWENLIQ
+171 ETNSLWENLIQ

-255 VKEKNEQEPQSAI
+255 IKESKEQEPQSAI

-294 PQEKLILQSINE
+294 PQEKSILQSVNE

-317 RRYTLQIKQAIAD
+317 RRYTLQIKQAISD

-335 QAKILDIK
+335 QAKISDIK

-355 KMFKNNILNIGLNV
+355 KMFKNNILNIGVNV

-375 VVIPEY
+375 VIVPEY

-418 NINLLPNRDAIR
+418 NINLLPNRDSIR

-445 FAIGLVVI
+445 FAVGLVAL

-458 IFSFVRIQF
+458 AFSFLRIQY
-467 NDKKLQQFSSIEA
+467 NNKKLEQFAAIEA
-480 EFNKI
+480 EFSKI
-485 NAIYSPINRQV
+485 NAIYSPISRQV

-506 SSLKSNQ
+506 STLRSNQ

-566 KTIASATLSSVSASG
+566 KTIASATLSSVNMAG
-581 QQGLSAMPSKAFVIL
+581 QQQGLSAAPSKAFVIL

>member
-1 VCFSIGFL
+1 M
-9 LREDNKNS
+9 
-17 AVLDKFKLKNIR
+17 LDKFKLNNVK

-35 SKLPDTGGSKS
+35 SKIQGVDGKKS
-46 SSSSVI
+46 ANSSLGDL
-52 NISKKFS
+52 SKKFS
-59 NFFSN
+59 DFFSSK
-64 RISKINATTE
+64 ISKINATTE
-74 EVVGVDIS
+74 EVVGIDIS

-90 ASKKPDERWVL
+90 TSKKNDENWIL

-109 DKTKIKENLLE
+109 DQTKLKENLLDTP
-120 SSDYLV
+120 DYLV

-152 IVRVVTS
+152 IIRVVTS
-159 PLMTEEELKNAV
+159 PLMSEEELKNAV
-171 DTNSLWENLIQ
+171 ETNSLWENLIQ

-244 AVDERAKTRLL
+244 AVDERSKTRLL
-255 VKEKNEQEPQSAI
+255 FKESKGIEPQSAI
-268 LEFGLEENYIIII
+268 LEFGLEENYLIII

-294 PQEKLILQSINE
+294 PQEKSILTSVNE
-306 NNISQEAEDLI
+306 NNIPQEAEDLI

-335 QAKILDIK
+335 QSKISDIK
-343 IITSLKNYEIFL
+343 IITSLKNYEVFM
-355 KMFKNNILNIGLNV
+355 KMFKNNILNIGVNI

-375 VVIPEY
+375 VTIPEY
-381 NKEKVDIKNKSPFT
+381 NKEKIDIKNKSPFT

-445 FAIGLVVI
+445 FALGLVAL

-458 IFSFVRIQF
+458 AFSFFRIQY
-467 NDKKLQQFSSIEA
+467 NDKKLEQFAAIEA
-480 EFNKI
+480 EFVKI
-485 NAIYSPINRQV
+485 NAPYSAVNRQV

-506 SSLKSNQ
+506 TTLRSNQ
-513 NSSYQTL
+513 NTSYQTL

-542 NIKIEGTAF
+542 NVKIEGTAF

-566 KTIASATLSSVSASG
+566 KTIASATLSSVNVAG
-581 QQGLSAMPSKAFVIL
+581 QQQGLSAAPSKAFVIL

>member
-1 VCFSIGFL
+1 M
-9 LREDNKNS
+9 
-17 AVLDKFKLKNIR
+17 LDKFKLKNVK

-35 SKLPDTGGSKS
+35 SKLQGVDGNKS
-46 SSSSVI
+46 ANSSLSDL
-52 NISKKFS
+52 SKKFS
-59 NFFSN
+59 DFFSSK
-64 RISKINATTE
+64 ISKINATTE
-74 EVVGVDIS
+74 EVVGIDIS

-90 ASKKPDERWVL
+90 ASKKSDEKWIL

-109 DKTKIKENLLE
+109 DQTKIKENLLDTP
-120 SSDYLV
+120 DYLV

-152 IVRVVTS
+152 IIRVVTS
-159 PLMTEEELKNAV
+159 PLMSEEELKNAV
-171 DTNSLWENLIQ
+171 ETNSLWENLIQ

-244 AVDERAKTRLL
+244 AVDERSKTRLL
-255 VKEKNEQEPQSAI
+255 FKESKEIEPQSAI
-268 LEFGLEENYIIII
+268 LEFGLEENYLIII

-294 PQEKLILQSINE
+294 PQEKSILTSVTE
-306 NNISQEAEDLI
+306 NNIPQEAEDLI

-335 QAKILDIK
+335 QSKISDIK
-343 IITSLKNYEIFL
+343 IITSLKNYEVFM
-355 KMFKNNILNIGLNV
+355 KMFKNNILNIGVNI

-375 VVIPEY
+375 VTVPEY
-381 NKEKVDIKNKSPFT
+381 NKEKTDIKNKSPFT

-445 FAIGLVVI
+445 FALGLVAL

-458 IFSFVRIQF
+458 AFSFFRIHY
-467 NDKKLQQFSSIEA
+467 NDKKLEQFAAIEA
-480 EFNKI
+480 EFIKI
-485 NAIYSPINRQV
+485 NAPYSTVNRQV

-506 SSLKSNQ
+506 TTLRSNQ

-542 NIKIEGTAF
+542 NVKIEGTAF

-566 KTIASATLSSVSASG
+566 KTIASATLSSVNVAG
-581 QQGLSAMPSKAFVIL
+581 QQQGLSAAPSKAFVIL
-596 CQVRPS
+596 CQVRAS

>member
-1 VCFSIGFL
+1 M
-9 LREDNKNS
+9 
-17 AVLDKFKLKNIR
+17 LDKFKLKNVK

-35 SKLPDTGGSKS
+35 SKIQGVDGNKS
-46 SSSSVI
+46 ANSSLSDL
-52 NISKKFS
+52 SKKFS
-59 NFFSN
+59 DFFSSK
-64 RISKINATTE
+64 ISKINATTE
-74 EVVGVDIS
+74 EVVGIDIS

-90 ASKKPDERWVL
+90 ASKKSDEKWVL

-109 DKTKIKENLLE
+109 DQTKIKENLLDTP
-120 SSDYLV
+120 DYLV

-152 IVRVVTS
+152 IIRVVTS
-159 PLMTEEELKNAV
+159 PLMSEEELKNAV
-171 DTNSLWENLIQ
+171 ETNSLWENLIQ

-244 AVDERAKTRLL
+244 AVDERSKTRLL
-255 VKEKNEQEPQSAI
+255 FKESKEIEPQSAI
-268 LEFGLEENYIIII
+268 LEFGLEENYLIII

-294 PQEKLILQSINE
+294 PQEKSILQSVSE
-306 NNISQEAEDLI
+306 NNITQEAEDLI

-330 YETKF
+330 YESKF
-335 QAKILDIK
+335 QSKISDIK
-343 IITSLKNYEIFL
+343 IITSLKNYEVFM
-355 KMFKNNILNIGLNV
+355 KMFKNNILNIGVNI

-375 VVIPEY
+375 VTIPEY
-381 NKEKVDIKNKSPFT
+381 NKEKIDIKNKSPFT

-445 FAIGLVVI
+445 FALGLVAL

-458 IFSFVRIQF
+458 AFSFFRIQY
-467 NDKKLQQFSSIEA
+467 NDKKLEQFAAIEA
-480 EFNKI
+480 EFIKI
-485 NAIYSPINRQV
+485 NAPYSAVNRQV

-506 SSLKSNQ
+506 TTLRSNQ
-513 NSSYQTL
+513 NTSYQTL

-566 KTIASATLSSVSASG
+566 KTIASATLSSVNVAG
-581 QQGLSAMPSKAFVIL
+581 QQQVLSAAPSKSFVIL
-596 CQVRPS
+596 CQVRAG

>member
-1 VCFSIGFL
+1 M
-9 LREDNKNS
+9 
-17 AVLDKFKLKNIR
+17 LDKFKLKNVK

-35 SKLPDTGGSKS
+35 SKLQEVESGKSAS
-46 SSSSVI
+46 SSLN
-52 NISKKFS
+52 NISKRLS
-59 NFFSN
+59 DFFSN
-64 RISKINATTE
+64 KISKINATTE
-74 EVVGVDIS
+74 EVVGIDIS

-90 ASKKPDERWVL
+90 ASKRTDEKWIL

-109 DKTKIKENLLE
+109 DQTKLKENLLDTP
-120 SSDYLV
+120 DYLV

-152 IVRVVTS
+152 IIRVVTS

-171 DTNSLWENLIQ
+171 ETNSLWENLIQ

-191 IFHQVINRDT
+191 IFHQVINRDST
-201 AKNLMDILFVASKLS
+201 KNLMDILFVASKLS

-244 AVDERAKTRLL
+244 AVDERSKTRLL
-255 VKEKNEQEPQSAI
+255 FKESKEIEPQSAI
-268 LEFGLEENYIIII
+268 LEFGLEENYLIII

-294 PQEKLILQSINE
+294 PQEKSILTSVTE
-306 NNISQEAEDLI
+306 NNIPQEAEDLI

-335 QAKILDIK
+335 QSKISDIK
-343 IITSLKNYEIFL
+343 IITSLKNYEVFM
-355 KMFKNNILNIGLNV
+355 KMFKNNILNIGVNI

-375 VVIPEY
+375 VTVPEY
-381 NKEKVDIKNKSPFT
+381 NKEKTDIKNKSPFT

-445 FAIGLVVI
+445 FALGLVAL

-458 IFSFVRIQF
+458 AFSFFRIHY
-467 NDKKLQQFSSIEA
+467 NDKKLEQFAAIEA
-480 EFNKI
+480 EFIKI
-485 NAIYSPINRQV
+485 NAPYSTVNRQV

-506 SSLKSNQ
+506 TTLRSNQ

-542 NIKIEGTAF
+542 NVKIEGTAF

-566 KTIASATLSSVSASG
+566 KTIASATLSSVNVAG
-581 QQGLSAMPSKAFVIL
+581 QQQGLSAAPSKAFVIL
-596 CQVRPS
+596 CQVRAG

>member
-1 VCFSIGFL
+1 M
-9 LREDNKNS
+9 
-17 AVLDKFKLKNIR
+17 LDKFKLKNVK

-35 SKLPDTGGSKS
+35 SKLQEVESGKSAS
-46 SSSSVI
+46 SSLN
-52 NISKKFS
+52 NISKRLS
-59 NFFSN
+59 DFFSN
-64 RISKINATTE
+64 KISKINATTE
-74 EVVGVDIS
+74 EVVGIDIS

-90 ASKKPDERWVL
+90 ASKRTDEKWIL

-109 DKTKIKENLLE
+109 DQTKLKENLLDTP
-120 SSDYLV
+120 DYLV

-152 IVRVVTS
+152 IIRVVTS

-171 DTNSLWENLIQ
+171 ETNSLWENLIQ

-191 IFHQVINRDT
+191 IFHQVINRDST
-201 AKNLMDILFVASKLS
+201 KNLMDILFVASKLS

-244 AVDERAKTRLL
+244 AVDERSKTRLL
-255 VKEKNEQEPQSAI
+255 FKESKEIEPQSAI
-268 LEFGLEENYIIII
+268 LEFGLEENYLIII

-294 PQEKLILQSINE
+294 PQEKSILTSVTE
-306 NNISQEAEDLI
+306 NNIPQEAEDLI

-335 QAKILDIK
+335 QSKISDIK
-343 IITSLKNYEIFL
+343 IITSLKNYEVFM
-355 KMFKNNILNIGLNV
+355 KMFKNNILNIGVNI

-375 VVIPEY
+375 VTVPEY
-381 NKEKVDIKNKSPFT
+381 NKEKTDIKNKSPFT

-445 FAIGLVVI
+445 FALGLVAL

-458 IFSFVRIQF
+458 AFSFFRIHY
-467 NDKKLQQFSSIEA
+467 NDKKLEQFAAIEA
-480 EFNKI
+480 EFIKI
-485 NAIYSPINRQV
+485 NAPYSTINRQV

-506 SSLKSNQ
+506 TTLRSNQ

-542 NIKIEGTAF
+542 NVKIEGTAF

-566 KTIASATLSSVSASG
+566 KTIASATLSSVNVAG
-581 QQGLSAMPSKAFVIL
+581 QQQGLSAAPSKAFVIL

>member
-1 VCFSIGFL
+1 M
-9 LREDNKNS
+9 
-17 AVLDKFKLKNIR
+17 LDKFKLKNVK

-35 SKLPDTGGSKS
+35 SKLQEVESGKSAS
-46 SSSSVI
+46 SSLN
-52 NISKKFS
+52 NISKRLS
-59 NFFSN
+59 DFFSN
-64 RISKINATTE
+64 KISKINATTE
-74 EVVGVDIS
+74 EVVGIDIS

-90 ASKKPDERWVL
+90 ASKRTDEKWIL

-109 DKTKIKENLLE
+109 DQTKLKENLLDTP
-120 SSDYLV
+120 DYLV

-152 IVRVVTS
+152 IIRVVTS

-171 DTNSLWENLIQ
+171 ETNSLWENLIQ

-191 IFHQVINRDT
+191 IFHQVINRDST
-201 AKNLMDILFVASKLS
+201 KNLMDILFVASKLS

-244 AVDERAKTRLL
+244 AVDERSKTRLL
-255 VKEKNEQEPQSAI
+255 FKESKEIEPQSAI
-268 LEFGLEENYIIII
+268 LEFGLEENYLIII

-294 PQEKLILQSINE
+294 PQEKSILTSVTE
-306 NNISQEAEDLI
+306 NNIPQEAEDLI

-335 QAKILDIK
+335 QSKISDIK
-343 IITSLKNYEIFL
+343 IITSLKNYEVFM
-355 KMFKNNILNIGLNV
+355 KMFKNNILNIGVNI

-375 VVIPEY
+375 VTVPEY
-381 NKEKVDIKNKSPFT
+381 NKEKTDIKNKSPFT

-445 FAIGLVVI
+445 FALGLVAL

-458 IFSFVRIQF
+458 AFSFFRIHY
-467 NDKKLQQFSSIEA
+467 NDKKLEQFAAIEA
-480 EFNKI
+480 EFIKI
-485 NAIYSPINRQV
+485 NAPYSTINRQV

-506 SSLKSNQ
+506 TTLRSNQ

-542 NIKIEGTAF
+542 NVKIEGTAF

-566 KTIASATLSSVSASG
+566 KTIASATLSSVNVAG
-581 QQGLSAMPSKAFVIL
+581 QQQGLSAAPSKAFVIL
-596 CQVRPS
+596 CQVRAG

>member
-1 VCFSIGFL
+1 M
-9 LREDNKNS
+9 
-17 AVLDKFKLKNIR
+17 LDKFKLKNVK

-35 SKLPDTGGSKS
+35 SKLQGVDGNKS
-46 SSSSVI
+46 ANSSLSDL
-52 NISKKFS
+52 SKKFS
-59 NFFSN
+59 DFFSSK
-64 RISKINATTE
+64 ISKINATTE
-74 EVVGVDIS
+74 EVVGIDIS

-90 ASKKPDERWVL
+90 ASKKSDEKWIL

-109 DKTKIKENLLE
+109 DQTKIKENLLDTP
-120 SSDYLV
+120 DYLV

-152 IVRVVTS
+152 IIRVVTS

-171 DTNSLWENLIQ
+171 ETNSLWENLIQ

-244 AVDERAKTRLL
+244 AVDERSKTRLL
-255 VKEKNEQEPQSAI
+255 FKESKGIEPQSAI
-268 LEFGLEENYIIII
+268 LEFGLEENYLIII

-294 PQEKLILQSINE
+294 PQEKSILTSVNE
-306 NNISQEAEDLI
+306 NNIPQEAEDLI
-317 RRYTLQIKQAIAD
+317 RRYTLQVKQAIAD

-335 QAKILDIK
+335 QSKISDIK
-343 IITSLKNYEIFL
+343 IITSLKNYEVFM
-355 KMFKNNILNIGLNV
+355 KMFKNNILNIGVNI

-375 VVIPEY
+375 VTIPEY
-381 NKEKVDIKNKSPFT
+381 NKEKTDIKNKSPFT

-445 FAIGLVVI
+445 FALGLVAL

-458 IFSFVRIQF
+458 AFSFFRIYY
-467 NDKKLQQFSSIEA
+467 NDKKLEQFAAIEA
-480 EFNKI
+480 EFIKI
-485 NAIYSPINRQV
+485 NAPYSAVNRQV
-496 NLLKQSSQIG
+496 NLLKQSGQIG
-506 SSLKSNQ
+506 TTLRSNQ
-513 NSSYQTL
+513 NTSYQTL

-566 KTIASATLSSVSASG
+566 KTIASATLSSVNVAG
-581 QQGLSAMPSKAFVIL
+581 QQQGLSAAPSKAFVIL

>member
-1 VCFSIGFL
+1 M
-9 LREDNKNS
+9 
-17 AVLDKFKLKNIR
+17 LDKFKLKNVK

-35 SKLPDTGGSKS
+35 SKLQGVDGNKS
-46 SSSSVI
+46 ANSSLSDL
-52 NISKKFS
+52 SKKFS
-59 NFFSN
+59 DFFSSK
-64 RISKINATTE
+64 ISKINATTE
-74 EVVGVDIS
+74 EVVGIDIS

-90 ASKKPDERWVL
+90 TSKKNDEKWVL

-109 DKTKIKENLLE
+109 DQTKLKENLLE
-120 SSDYLV
+120 TPDYLV

-152 IVRVVTS
+152 IIRVVTS

-171 DTNSLWENLIQ
+171 ETNSLWENLIQ

-255 VKEKNEQEPQSAI
+255 FKDTKEQEPQSAI
-268 LEFGLEENYIIII
+268 LEFGIEENYVIII

-294 PQEKLILQSINE
+294 PQEKSILQAVTE
-306 NNISQEAEDLI
+306 NNITQEAEDLI

-330 YETKF
+330 YESKF
-335 QAKILDIK
+335 QAKISDIK

-355 KMFKNNILNIGLNV
+355 KMFKNNILNIGVNV

-375 VVIPEY
+375 VTIPEY
-381 NKEKVDIKNKSPFT
+381 NKEKIDIKNKSPFT

-445 FAIGLVVI
+445 FAIGLVAL

-458 IFSFVRIQF
+458 AFSFLRIQY
-467 NDKKLQQFSSIEA
+467 NNKKLEQFAAIEV
-480 EFNKI
+480 EFSKI

-506 SSLKSNQ
+506 TTLRSNQ
-513 NSSYQTL
+513 DSSYQTL

-542 NIKIEGTAF
+542 SIKIEGTAF

-566 KTIASATLSSVSASG
+566 KTIASATLSSVSAAG
-581 QQGLSAMPSKAFVIL
+581 QQQGLSAAPSKAFVIL